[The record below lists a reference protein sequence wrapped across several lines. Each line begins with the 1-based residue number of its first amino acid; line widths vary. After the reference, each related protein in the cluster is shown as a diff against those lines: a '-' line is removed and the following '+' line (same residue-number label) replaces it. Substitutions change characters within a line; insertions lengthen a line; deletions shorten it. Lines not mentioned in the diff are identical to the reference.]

1 MDKKGNKL
9 GEAKPFKKKGVP
21 KAEIALEDTK
31 RDSTDWVQ
39 QVVEVGVN
47 NSLLQNGHLEF
58 VDAPGMSENDNLDS
72 IVQECLDGVLQV
84 IIYVIDGNSSLR
96 TQVNVF
102 YRICET
108 ANGKTG
114 RQRVGR
120 KGRQAD
126 RQTDR
131 QTWSDC
137 RSMHTCIHIHA
148 YIRT

>member
-39 QVVEVGVN
+39 QVVEVGIN

-96 TQVNVF
+96 TQVLNICFVF
-102 YRICET
+102 VR
-108 ANGKTG
+108 
-114 RQRVGR
+114 
-120 KGRQAD
+120 
-126 RQTDR
+126 RQTQRQEDR
-131 QTWSDC
+131 ESE
-137 RSMHTCIHIHA
+137 
-148 YIRT
+148 